1 MKSVLWLS
9 LFSQMKEDPEDNRD
23 MIDPAHVLRQ

>member
-23 MIDPAHVLRQ
+23 MIDPAQVLRQ